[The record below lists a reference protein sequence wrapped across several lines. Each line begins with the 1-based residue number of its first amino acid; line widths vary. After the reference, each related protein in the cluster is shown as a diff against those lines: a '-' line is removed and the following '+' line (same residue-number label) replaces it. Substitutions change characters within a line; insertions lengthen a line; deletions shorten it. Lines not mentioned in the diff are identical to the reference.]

1 MSSQNVGLGT
11 PTVRMQQAARKA
23 TIGIDIGGTTMD
35 AVTIDETG
43 EIVASDVVRTH
54 QGTDAL
60 QSGLRHLIDSL
71 WESCSLAN
79 LTVAGIGIG
88 VPGKVNHTEGS
99 ISDALNL
106 GVDFFD
112 FRKFLDSYRVPVN
125 VENDVNA
132 AAVAVARSFDK
143 KGTVVFLNMGTGLAS
158 GVVING
164 RIDRGISGAAGEIGH
179 IPMDPQA
186 LQCTCGQRGCLE
198 TIASGSGIARRWGT
212 DAEYPV
218 KDLFVHAA
226 QGDATAQHIQHDL
239 FWGAARAIQLIAQT
253 FDPAIIALGGGVSN
267 MGEQLLKGIL
277 AELDRSSSESAF
289 VRSLNIPA
297 RLTTTT
303 HLHHV
308 GALGAAVAAQSQA
321 QLNA

>member
-1 MSSQNVGLGT
+1 
-11 PTVRMQQAARKA
+11 MQQTTQKAARQA

-35 AVTIDETG
+35 AVAINEAG
-43 EIVASDVVRTH
+43 KIIASDVVHTH
-54 QGTDAL
+54 KGTDAL
-60 QSGLRHLIDSL
+60 QSGLRRLIDSL
-71 WESCSLAN
+71 RESCSLAS

-88 VPGKVNHTEGS
+88 VPGKVNHAKGS

-106 GVDFFD
+106 GVNFFD

-132 AAVAVARSFDK
+132 AAVAAAQTFGK

-186 LQCTCGQRGCLE
+186 LRCTCGQRGCLE

-212 DAEYPV
+212 HAKYPV
-218 KDLFVHAA
+218 KDLFDHAA
-226 QGDATAQHIQHDL
+226 QGDVTAQHIQYDL

-267 MGEQLLKGIL
+267 MGEPLLKGIL
-277 AELDRSSSESAF
+277 TELDRFSSESAF
-289 VRSLNIPA
+289 IRSLNIPE

-303 HLHHV
+303 HLQHL
-308 GALGAAVAAQSQA
+308 GALGAGVAAQPQT